1 MKVAE
6 QAKMLSDL
14 MGIAPKPQSVP
25 GQPQGAPIDEEP
37 EELKPEPVFEFDNDA
52 VRKTSKR
59 KAKESIK
66 KLVKEVIRKDE
77 WYMSPFVQD
86 KMDQD
91 AEQLGNLYY
100 QQECIDTMLK
110 ANMQSVGQGNIS
122 PRMFET
128 FTQMSKNYSDITA
141 QISQFQ
147 ISIRENYA
155 KIKFDMMEDG
165 DTGFNGAALPGNVN
179 NDQQASL
186 ESQNIFIGT
195 KSLVDNVQAAKK
207 RHLKEMQEKAQ
218 KPKQPTEQALFEEVT

>member
-1 MKVAE
+1 MV
-6 QAKMLSDL
+6 
-14 MGIAPKPQSVP
+14 SV
-25 GQPQGAPIDEEP
+25 
-37 EELKPEPVFEFDNDA
+37 
-52 VRKTSKR
+52 T
-59 KAKESIK
+59 
-66 KLVKEVIRKDE
+66 
-77 WYMSPFVQD
+77 
-86 KMDQD
+86 
-91 AEQLGNLYY
+91 LYY

-186 ESQNIFIGT
+186 ESQNIFI
-195 KSLVDNVQAAKK
+195 QAAKK